1 MICTFIDKHKSIKNC
16 QVIIEIRKAAE
27 TEIEILLSFEKGII
41 ATERPFDNSLK
52 EGEIHYYDLVGLM
65 RSENAEVLV
74 AIVDGEIVG
83 SGYAKILPAEPYQKF
98 TAYAYL
104 GFMFV
109 KPAFRESGINKKIL
123 TGLIN
128 WARSKNLN
136 EVRLQVYQENTAAI
150 NAYLKSGFKPNLLEM
165 RLEI

>member
-1 MICTFIDKHKSIKNC
+1 VN
-16 QVIIEIRKAAE
+16 IEIRSANE
-27 TEIEILLSFEKGII
+27 TDIEILLSFEKGII

-52 EGEIHYYDLVGLM
+52 EGEIHYYDLIGLM
-65 RSENAEVLV
+65 RSESAEVLV

-109 KPAFRESGINKKIL
+109 KPAFRELGINKKIV
-123 TGLIN
+123 TGLID

-165 RLEI
+165 RLEL